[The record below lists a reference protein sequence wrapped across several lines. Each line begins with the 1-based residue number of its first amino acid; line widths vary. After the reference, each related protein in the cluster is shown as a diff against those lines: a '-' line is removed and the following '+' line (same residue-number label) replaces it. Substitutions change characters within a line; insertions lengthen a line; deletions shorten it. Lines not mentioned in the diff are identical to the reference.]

1 MIKIEDYSQ
10 AFKIQEE
17 ELNNKK
23 VLTSEQ
29 ALTPLFE
36 VSPGDL
42 IPAFPSAVAFAK
54 ED

>member
-36 VSPGDL
+36 ASPGKFN
-42 IPAFPSAVAFAK
+42 PVFTSAVAFAK